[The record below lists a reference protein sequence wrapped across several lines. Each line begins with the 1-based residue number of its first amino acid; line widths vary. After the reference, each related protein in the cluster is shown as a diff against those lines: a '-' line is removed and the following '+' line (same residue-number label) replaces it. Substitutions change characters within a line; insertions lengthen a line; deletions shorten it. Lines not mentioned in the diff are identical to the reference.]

1 MPLRSIIR
9 RYAAV
14 LGLLPAAALLLPLGS
29 TLPRAASQ
37 DSGWPNDSGSTFEG
51 DAEWQDQPGDFNSAC
66 FTQPPGLVKYVETV
80 AQQAA
85 RLASWVDQPES
96 ALTAMVR
103 SFGPQ
108 LAANLSPQAWP
119 ELSERS
125 QLAKVPVLMY
135 HDILPEKEVFFDVT
149 YEEFEAHLQ
158 MIGEMGITPISMDQL
173 VSHLR
178 TGLPL
183 PEKPVLLTFD
193 DGYRGHFEHVFP
205 LLEEYGYPGLF
216 SIYTFKVG
224 RDHGRPG
231 MTWDQVQEMADSPLV
246 TIAAHSVNHPADLTQ
261 VSDGDLRMEVEQS
274 KRELEERLG
283 MPIHYFTYPEGNY
296 DERVAEVVEAAGFR
310 AALTMDNW
318 EDRFAGESQS
328 LLAVDRIGQSQ
339 ITWALEEAWGGPP
352 SAEWGA
358 AFNFGSPV
366 QRAEVMVEDVPLSLI
381 YGGKPVTIHADS
393 RYQVNEI
400 IAGTDIVAAVDGG
413 FFSMQYLDSNQMIG
427 PVYSR
432 STRQFIPGDP
442 GENPLLNG
450 RPLVLISDG
459 NIRFMPFDAA
469 KHNTLEGLR
478 EEMPG
483 VADAF
488 VAAAWLVKD
497 GLPQS
502 PESFNGLFDFDAPR
516 HRAFWGINRAGQPV
530 IGVTH
535 DRIDAI
541 YLGETLAQYGLRE
554 VVMLDS
560 GASTSLAYRGESLM
574 GYIPRP
580 VPHVV
585 GLVPP
590 QRGQQA
596 QCGMTTQ
603 RTGGDREG

>member
-1 MPLRSIIR
+1 MLLRSIAR
-9 RYAAV
+9 RYAIV
-14 LGLLPAAALLLPLGS
+14 LWLLPAAALLPLI
-29 TLPRAASQ
+29 PIPQRAASQ
-37 DSGWPNDSGSTFEG
+37 EYGWPEEPVDEGSSDWTEP
-51 DAEWQDQPGDFNSAC
+51 QGDFNSAC
-66 FTQPPGLVKYVETV
+66 FIRPSDLAADVEAVTQQVVQLANWVE
-80 AQQAA
+80 
-85 RLASWVDQPES
+85 RPEG
-96 ALTAMVR
+96 ALSAMVR

-108 LAANLSPQAWP
+108 LVANLSPRPWP
-119 ELSERS
+119 ELNERS

-158 MIGEMGITPISMDQL
+158 MIDEMGITPISMDQL

-193 DGYRGHFEHVFP
+193 DGYRGHYEHVFP

-231 MTWDQVQEMADSPLV
+231 MNWAQVQEMAESPLV
-246 TIAAHSVNHPADLTQ
+246 TIAAHSVNHPSDLRE

-274 KRELEERLG
+274 KRELEEKLG
-283 MPIHYFTYPEGNY
+283 TPIHYFTYPEGNY
-296 DERVAEVVEAAGFR
+296 DERVAQVVQEAGFL

-318 EDRFAGESQS
+318 EDRFAGESQN

-339 ITWALEEAWGGPP
+339 IAWALEEAWGGPP
-352 SAEWGA
+352 AAAWGSTFDFQA
-358 AFNFGSPV
+358 PV
-366 QRAEVMVEDVPLSLI
+366 QKAEVMVEEVPLSLF

-413 FFSMQYLDSNQMIG
+413 FFSMQYLDSNVMIG

-450 RPLVLISDG
+450 RPLVLISDQD
-459 NIRFMPFDAA
+459 IQFMPFDAA
-469 KHNTLEGLR
+469 KHNTLAGLR

-516 HRAFWGINRAGQPV
+516 HRAFWGVNRAGQPV

-560 GASTSLAYRGESLM
+560 GASTSLAYQGESLM

-590 QRGQQA
+590 EISSQQG
-596 QCGMTTQ
+596 CGMTTE
-603 RTGGDREG
+603 RIDGEREG